1 VLYAHTWGVHVP
13 DYIGLITDAM
23 VLNPW
28 DREIFREGEFQ
39 FHPEYAEALAHQGLE
54 ADEQMLIQVSPMR
67 LAKG

>member
-1 VLYAHTWGVHVP
+1 
-13 DYIGLITDAM
+13 